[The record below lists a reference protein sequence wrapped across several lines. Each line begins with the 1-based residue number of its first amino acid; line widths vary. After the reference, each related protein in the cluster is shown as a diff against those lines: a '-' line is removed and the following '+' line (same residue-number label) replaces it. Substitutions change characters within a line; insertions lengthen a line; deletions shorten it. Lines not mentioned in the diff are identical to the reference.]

1 MKSRINKCI
10 KSAVENYTRVLQ
22 DDVLQEQMLTD
33 FVPKGTP
40 HATGGLISGY
50 ATGGVSNLFRRR

>member
-22 DDVLQEQMLTD
+22 DDVLQEQIQQLAIKSIAAFKDDKKMLI
-33 FVPKGTP
+33 FKR
-40 HATGGLISGY
+40 I
-50 ATGGVSNLFRRR
+50 